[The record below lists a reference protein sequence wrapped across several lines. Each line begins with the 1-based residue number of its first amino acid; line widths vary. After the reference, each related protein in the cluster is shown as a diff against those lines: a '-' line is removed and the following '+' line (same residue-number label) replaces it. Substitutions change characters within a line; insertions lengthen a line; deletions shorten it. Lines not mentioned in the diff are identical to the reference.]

1 MDRKMTDDSGWAVW
15 MAVLYDRQ
23 PLLNAPGAR
32 HKLLIKEAYAMVSAG
47 TISRDLLCDML
58 EMADAALEWAFQELI
73 DWEKDMPIDS
83 CSDGLKKTGAE
94 APVEALTV
102 VG

>member
-1 MDRKMTDDSGWAVW
+1 MTDDPGWAAW

-47 TISRDLLCDML
+47 TIHPDLLCDML

-73 DWEKDMPIDS
+73 EWESDQPADAHAGPRAS
-83 CSDGLKKTGAE
+83 LGAQPCSSIK
-94 APVEALTV
+94 
-102 VG
+102 